1 MGTTVLIIFVTLLYM
16 VMGVGSITLVRRA
29 KEDIP
34 KFLAIIWPLLLTMA
48 ACGLFDKQD
57 A

>member
-16 VMGVGSITLVRRA
+16 VMGVGSITVIRRA
-29 KEDIP
+29 REDIP
-34 KFLAIIWPLLLTMA
+34 KFLAIVWPLLLTMA